1 MIINVEDVF
10 YDKPRFS
17 SVVYVG
23 LCFFLV
29 MSMAYRKGAGD
40 DAGLVSLLVLLAGSV
55 MTLGYPIWVY
65 LRFVVRRKK
74 AIMLYK
80 QHLYALTEPEMR
92 ALRSNKKLSRFSTP
106 FVDEVGK
113 ERFG

>member
-17 SVVYVG
+17 SVIYFA
-23 LCFFLV
+23 LAFLLICTI
-29 MSMAYRKGAGD
+29 AYRKGAGD
-40 DAGLVSLLVLLAGSV
+40 EASAISLFVMIVSLIF
-55 MTLGYPIWVY
+55 TFGYPLRVY
-65 LRFVVRRKK
+65 FHFVVRRKK
-74 AIMLYK
+74 AVMLYK
-80 QHLYALTEPEMR
+80 QHLRALTECEIR
-92 ALRSNKKLSRFSTP
+92 ELRRNKKLSRFSTP